1 MKITGP
7 KKLVK
12 RAEFVAKLL
21 GLQDFRLKIDWNKEK
36 GAGSYC
42 ESNHKGA
49 FRIYIDKT
57 VTTYWLVEVI
67 GHEMTHLRQM
77 KHDRLRDEEEGFV
90 IWEGRRMPFHND
102 VQSDEYWL
110 SPWEMEA
117 RAMEAWIGWHWRER

>member
-21 GLQDFRLKIDWNKEK
+21 GLQDFRLKIDWHKEK
-36 GAGSYC
+36 GQGSYC
-42 ESNHKGA
+42 ECNDKGTY
-49 FRIYIDKT
+49 RIYIDRS

-77 KHDRLRDEEEGFV
+77 KHDRLRDEAEGFV
-90 IWEGRRMPFHND
+90 IWEGKRMAFHNE
-102 VQSDEYWL
+102 VTSDEYWL

-117 RAMEAWIGWHWRER
+117 RAMEAWVGWHWRGK